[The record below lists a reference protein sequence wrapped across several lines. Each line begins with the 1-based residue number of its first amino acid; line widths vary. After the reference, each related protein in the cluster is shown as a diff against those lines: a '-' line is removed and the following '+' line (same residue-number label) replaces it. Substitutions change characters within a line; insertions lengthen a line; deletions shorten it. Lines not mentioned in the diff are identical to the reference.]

1 MSPLVRSQR
10 PFVARRAQRGVV
22 MLIMFMILFLAGASV
37 FLTVMN
43 NNVLNQQQN
52 SDAMAAM
59 RDVRESLIS
68 YAVLYGDY
76 YGAAGAGPGHLPC
89 PDSNRSGT
97 ENVPCNATTLGRLPE
112 SIVLPSGDV
121 FALSDYLAG
130 IDEQIWYA
138 VSPAFRRSSPGVVN
152 TTTTGSLT
160 VDGRAGIAAVLI
172 APGEDMYF
180 QSRPNSNSSNYLEA
194 GNDGGPNFV
203 SNNPADP
210 NNFNDR
216 VLGLAAADILSPV
229 SARVAEQ
236 IKIQLDVYF
245 GVNGNYP
252 PDAAEFAVAMGGAPA
267 WFTANNWDGVTTYS
281 QLSANTA
288 SVVFAGCAI
297 TYTLD
302 QTTPNIGR
310 TGTRC

>member
-1 MSPLVRSQR
+1 
-10 PFVARRAQRGVV
+10 

-43 NNVLNQQQN
+43 NNVLNQQEN
-52 SDAMAAM
+52 TDAMAAM
-59 RDVRESLIS
+59 RDAREALIS

-76 YGAAGAGPGHLPC
+76 YGPGGAGPGHLPC
-89 PDSNRSGT
+89 PDTNRSGT
-97 ENVPCNATTLGRLPE
+97 ENVPCNGTTLGRLPE

-121 FALSDYLAG
+121 FVLSDYLSG
-130 IDEQIWYA
+130 IDQQIWYA
-138 VSPAFRRSSPGVVN
+138 VSPAFRRNSPGVVN
-152 TTTTGSLT
+152 TTTTGSFT
-160 VDGRAGIAAVLI
+160 VDGRTDIAAVLI

-194 GNDGGPNFV
+194 GNDGGPDFV

-216 VLGLAAADILSPV
+216 VLAIAASDIRSPV
-229 SARVAEQ
+229 SARLAEQ
-236 IKIQLDVYF
+236 IKIQLDTYF
-245 GVNGNYP
+245 AVNGSYP
-252 PDAAEFAVAMGGAPA
+252 PDATEFTAALAGAPT
-267 WFTANNWDGVTTYS
+267 WFTANGWDGVTTYA
-281 QLSANTA
+281 QLSATTA
-288 SVVFAGCAI
+288 SVVFSGCAI